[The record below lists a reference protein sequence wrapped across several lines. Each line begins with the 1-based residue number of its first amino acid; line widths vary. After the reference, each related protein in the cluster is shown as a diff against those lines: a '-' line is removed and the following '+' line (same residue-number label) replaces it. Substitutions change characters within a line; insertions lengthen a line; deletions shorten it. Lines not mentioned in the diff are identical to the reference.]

1 MKELNQFIRW
11 ADSVSNSYLVEADVD
26 KKKSSRAL
34 NTGIQSIAQRQ
45 YPDLDPQEA
54 LITYMGQKLSDME
67 EKDAEQIKLL
77 NRQSQETNK
86 LMNTVQGIRA
96 AYDELERSSQEVE
109 QEIDQIRGGAE
120 RAKLGQEQNTISAR
134 DVRELLNTVEE
145 LKKNPNVDKREYRE
159 LVDSVKSMTDS
170 NVSKEQYEALKQQL
184 EQAQSDENPEL
195 SSIHA
200 DIEKLKQE
208 YGEKIAG
215 AENIRSQLQ
224 KYLLEPDFL
233 EQNPFMKQ
241 LGSEVNSLEEF
252 MQDQID
258 DIDSKIENLPS
269 EEELAVLK
277 TVPVQVSQINQRVD
291 KNDELDNQQ
300 NQQIE
305 QVKDIADTAEM
316 MISNLRLRDSQRYAS
331 LHDLANHIISLRKEI
346 QKATGKK
353 IDSTDSIDFINN
365 LRRESRE
372 QALNRLARER
382 SINRRQLQP
391 RIREKST
398 DKSLPESY
406 LKEIDTLAERILGE
420 QYGKYLK

>member
-1 MKELNQFIRW
+1 
-11 ADSVSNSYLVEADVD
+11 
-26 KKKSSRAL
+26 
-34 NTGIQSIAQRQ
+34 
-45 YPDLDPQEA
+45 
-54 LITYMGQKLSDME
+54 
-67 EKDAEQIKLL
+67 
-77 NRQSQETNK
+77 
-86 LMNTVQGIRA
+86 
-96 AYDELERSSQEVE
+96 
-109 QEIDQIRGGAE
+109 
-120 RAKLGQEQNTISAR
+120 
-134 DVRELLNTVEE
+134 
-145 LKKNPNVDKREYRE
+145 
-159 LVDSVKSMTDS
+159 
-170 NVSKEQYEALKQQL
+170 
-184 EQAQSDENPEL
+184 
-195 SSIHA
+195 
-200 DIEKLKQE
+200 
-208 YGEKIAG
+208 
-215 AENIRSQLQ
+215 
-224 KYLLEPDFL
+224 
-233 EQNPFMKQ
+233 
-241 LGSEVNSLEEF
+241 